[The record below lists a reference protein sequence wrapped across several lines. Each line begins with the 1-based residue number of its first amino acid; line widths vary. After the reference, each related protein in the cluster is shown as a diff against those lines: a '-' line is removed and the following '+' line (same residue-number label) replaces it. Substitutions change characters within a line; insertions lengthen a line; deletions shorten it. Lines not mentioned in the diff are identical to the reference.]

1 MWQLKLFIL
10 SGLMILA
17 SITTGQTQTLRI
29 PFQLTAHNNIAVP
42 AILNDTDTLHL
53 MFHTA
58 ASDVTL
64 TEDATKKLKSIR
76 FNGTTDGI
84 KSWGG
89 AENTARYSARNTLR
103 IGGRLLSGIE
113 IWENKFSGPN
123 TDGKFGLDLF
133 KGQCVQLDF
142 EQKIM
147 LVSPTLP
154 KKLKKYQQFKLTIE
168 DDLMFIEASCAF
180 GDTVIQH
187 PFLIHSGYSS
197 GLLLDDQFANENKLG
212 EKLKIIGTKDLKD
225 SYGNV
230 IRTQKAILP
239 GLTIGTNTLANVPVG
254 FFEGAIGRQKMSI
267 LGGDILKL
275 FQVVIDL
282 KNGDIYLKGNKLGKE
297 GYMKE

>member
-1 MWQLKLFIL
+1 MYHHKLYLFT
-10 SGLMILA
+10 GLFTLA
-17 SITTGQTQTLRI
+17 AIATGQTQTLRI

-42 AILNDTDTLHL
+42 AILNDTDTVIL

-76 FNGTTDGI
+76 FDGTTDGI

-89 AENTARYSARNTLR
+89 AENTARHSANNSLR
-103 IGGRLLSGIE
+103 IGGRLLSNIE

-133 KGQCVQLDF
+133 KGQRIQLDF

-147 LVSPTLP
+147 QVSPILP

-168 DDLMFIEASCAF
+168 DELMFIEASCTF

-187 PFLIHSGYSS
+187 PFLIHSGYSG
-197 GLLLDDQFANENKLG
+197 GLLLDDQFASENKLG

-239 GLTIGTNTLANVPVG
+239 GLTIGNNTLANVPVG

-267 LGGDILKL
+267 MGGDVLKR
-275 FQVVIDL
+275 FQVVIDP
-282 KNGDIYLKGNKLGKE
+282 KNRVIYLKGNKLRKGGYLKE
-297 GYMKE
+297 

>member
-1 MWQLKLFIL
+1 MHHLKLHLFT
-10 SGLMILA
+10 GLFALA
-17 SITTGQTQTLRI
+17 AITTGQTQTLRI

-42 AILNDTDTLHL
+42 AILNEMDTLHL

-64 TEDATKKLKSIR
+64 TEDATRKLKSLR

-89 AENTARYSARNTLR
+89 TENSARYSANNTLR
-103 IGGRLLSGIE
+103 IGGMLLSGIE
-113 IWENKFSGPN
+113 IWENKFSGPD

-133 KGQCVQLDF
+133 KGQYIQLDF

-154 KKLKKYQQFKLTIE
+154 KKLKKYQKFKLTIE
-168 DDLMFIEASCAF
+168 DELMFIEASCAF
-180 GDTVIQH
+180 GDTVIKH
-187 PFLIHSGYSS
+187 PFLIHSGYSG
-197 GLLLDDQFANENKLG
+197 GLLLDDQFASENQLG

-230 IRTQKAILP
+230 IKTKKAILP
-239 GLTIGTNTLANVPVG
+239 GLRIGSNTLSNVPVG

-267 LGGDILKL
+267 LGGDVLKR
-275 FQVVIDL
+275 FQIVIDL
-282 KNGDIYLKGNKLGKE
+282 KNGDIYLKGNKLGKGE
-297 GYMKE
+297 YGKE

>member
-1 MWQLKLFIL
+1 MHHLKSYLFT
-10 SGLMILA
+10 GFFALA
-17 SITTGQTQTLRI
+17 ATTTSQAQTLRI

-42 AILNDTDTLHL
+42 AILNETDTVIL

-64 TEDATKKLKSIR
+64 TEDATKKLKRLR

-84 KSWGG
+84 QSWGG
-89 AENTARYSARNTLR
+89 AANTARYSADNSLR
-103 IGGRLLSGIE
+103 IGGMLLNGIE
-113 IWENKFSGPN
+113 IWENKFSGPD

-133 KGQCVQLDF
+133 KGQCIQLDF

-168 DDLMFIEASCAF
+168 GDLMFIEASCAF
-180 GDTVIQH
+180 GDTVITH
-187 PFLIHSGYSS
+187 PFLIHSGYSG
-197 GLLLDDQFANENKLG
+197 GLLLDDQFASENQLG
-212 EKLKIIGTKDLKD
+212 EKLTIIGEKDLKD

-230 IRTQKAILP
+230 IKTKKAVLP
-239 GLTIGTNTLANVPVG
+239 GLSIGNNTLSNVPVG

-267 LGGDILKL
+267 MGGDVLKR
-275 FQVVIDL
+275 FQIVIDT
-282 KNGDIYLKGNKLGKE
+282 KNRAIYLKGNKLRKGDYRKE
-297 GYMKE
+297 

>member
-1 MWQLKLFIL
+1 MKKLPLVIWTLLIF
-10 SGLMILA
+10 SGEVLL
-17 SITTGQTQTLRI
+17 GQKKAIII
-29 PFQLTAHNNIAVP
+29 PFQLTAHNNIVVP
-42 AILNDTDTLHL
+42 AILNETDTLHL

-76 FNGTTDGI
+76 FNGTTEGI

-89 AENTARYSARNTLR
+89 AANTARYSANNSLR

-133 KGQCVQLDF
+133 RGQCIQLDF

-154 KKLKKYQQFKLTIE
+154 KKLKRYQQFKLTIE
-168 DDLMFIEASCAF
+168 DELMFIEASCAF
-180 GDTVIQH
+180 GDTVIIH
-187 PFLIHSGYSS
+187 PFLIHSGYSG
-197 GLLLDDQFANENKLG
+197 GLLLDDQFASENRLG
-212 EKLKIIGTKDLKD
+212 EKLKITGTKDLKD

-230 IRTQKAILP
+230 IKTQKAILP
-239 GLTIGTNTLANVPVG
+239 GLSIGKNTLSDVPVG

-267 LGGDILKL
+267 MGGDVLKR
-275 FQVVIDL
+275 FQIVIDL
-282 KNGDIYLKGNKLGKE
+282 KNGDIYLKGNKLRKE
-297 GYMKE
+297 GYGKE

>member
-1 MWQLKLFIL
+1 MQHLKLHLFT
-10 SGLMILA
+10 GLIALT
-17 SITTGQTQTLRI
+17 SITTSQTQTLRI

-42 AILNDTDTLHL
+42 AILNETDTVIL

-64 TEDATKKLKSIR
+64 TEDATKKLKSLR

-89 AENTARYSARNTLR
+89 AENTARYSANNSLR

-133 KGQCVQLDF
+133 KGQCIQLDF
-142 EQKIM
+142 EKKIM

-154 KKLKKYQQFKLTIE
+154 KKLKRYQQFKLTIE
-168 DDLMFIEASCAF
+168 DELMFIEASCAF
-180 GDTVIQH
+180 GDTVIIH
-187 PFLIHSGYSS
+187 PFLIHSGYSG
-197 GLLLDDQFANENKLG
+197 GLLLDDQFASENQLG
-212 EKLKIIGTKDLKD
+212 EKLTIIGTKDLKD

-230 IRTQKAILP
+230 IKTQKAILP
-239 GLTIGTNTLANVPVG
+239 GLSIGSNTLSDVPVG

-267 LGGDILKL
+267 MGGDVLKR
-275 FQVVIDL
+275 FQIVFNL
-282 KNGDIYLKGNKLGKE
+282 KNGVIYLKGNKLRKGEYSKN
-297 GYMKE
+297 

>member
-1 MWQLKLFIL
+1 MHHLKLHLFT
-10 SGLMILA
+10 GLFALA
-17 SITTGQTQTLRI
+17 VIATGQTQTLRI
-29 PFQLTAHNNIAVP
+29 PFQLTVHNNIAVP
-42 AILNDTDTLHL
+42 AILNETDTLHL

-76 FNGTTDGI
+76 FDGTTEGI

-89 AENTARYSARNTLR
+89 AENSARHSTNNSLR
-103 IGGRLLSGIE
+103 IGGRLLSNIE

-133 KGQCVQLDF
+133 KGQCIQLDF

-168 DDLMFIEASCAF
+168 DELMFIEASCAF
-180 GDTVIQH
+180 GDTIIQH
-187 PFLIHSGYSS
+187 PFLIHSGYSG
-197 GLLLDDQFANENKLG
+197 GLLLDDQFASENKLG
-212 EKLKIIGTKDLKD
+212 EKLTIIGTKDLKD

-239 GLTIGTNTLANVPVG
+239 GLSIGTNTLSNVPVG

-267 LGGDILKL
+267 MGGDILKR

-282 KNGDIYLKGNKLGKE
+282 KNGDIYLKGNKLRKGEYSK
-297 GYMKE
+297 G

>member
-1 MWQLKLFIL
+1 MLHLKLHLFIAL
-10 SGLMILA
+10 FALA
-17 SITTGQTQTLRI
+17 GIATSQAQNLRI
-29 PFQLTAHNNIAVP
+29 PFQLTAHNNIAVQT
-42 AILNDTDTLHL
+42 ILNEIDTLHL

-64 TEDATKKLKSIR
+64 TEDATKKLKSLR

-89 AENTARYSARNTLR
+89 AANTARYSANNSLR
-103 IGGRLLSGIE
+103 IGGMLLSGIE

-133 KGQCVQLDF
+133 KGQCIQLDF

-147 LVSPTLP
+147 LVSPALP

-168 DDLMFIEASCAF
+168 DDLMFLAASCEF
-180 GDTVIQH
+180 GDTAITH
-187 PFLIHSGYSS
+187 TFLIHSGYSG
-197 GLLLDDQFANENKLG
+197 GLLLDDQFANENQLG
-212 EKLKIIGTKDLKD
+212 EKLTIIGEKDLKD

-230 IRTQKAILP
+230 IKTKKAILP
-239 GLTIGTNTLANVPVG
+239 GLSIGNNTLSNVPVG

-267 LGGDILKL
+267 MGGDILKR
-275 FQVVIDL
+275 FQIVIDT
-282 KNGDIYLKGNKLGKE
+282 KNGDIYLKGNKLRKE
-297 GYMKE
+297 QYTKE

>member
-1 MWQLKLFIL
+1 MWQLKLYIL
-10 SGLMILA
+10 SGLMALA
-17 SITTGQTQTLRI
+17 SIATCQTQTLRI

-42 AILNDTDTLHL
+42 AILNETDTVIL

-76 FNGTTDGI
+76 FDGTTEGI

-89 AENTARYSARNTLR
+89 AENTARHSANNSLR

-133 KGQCVQLDF
+133 KGQCIQLDF
-142 EQKIM
+142 EKKSM

-154 KKLKKYQQFKLTIE
+154 KKLKRYQQFKLTIE
-168 DDLMFIEASCAF
+168 DELMFIEASCAF
-180 GDTVIQH
+180 GDTVIRH
-187 PFLIHSGYSS
+187 PFLIHSGYSG
-197 GLLLDDQFANENKLG
+197 GLLLDDQFASENQLG

-230 IRTQKAILP
+230 IKTQKAILP
-239 GLTIGTNTLANVPVG
+239 GLSIGKNTLSNVPVG

-267 LGGDILKL
+267 MGGDVLKR
-275 FQVVIDL
+275 FQVVFDL
-282 KNGDIYLKGNKLGKE
+282 KNGVIYLKGNKLGKGE
-297 GYMKE
+297 YSKN

>member
-1 MWQLKLFIL
+1 MHHLKSLLLTEFFAL
-10 SGLMILA
+10 V
-17 SITTGQTQTLRI
+17 SITTCQTQTLRI
-29 PFQLTAHNNIAVP
+29 PFQLTPHNNIAIS
-42 AILNDTDTLHL
+42 AILNEMDTVSL

-76 FNGTTDGI
+76 FDGTTEDI

-89 AENTARYSARNTLR
+89 AANSARHSAKNSLR
-103 IGGRLLSGIE
+103 IGGRLLSNIE

-123 TDGKFGLDLF
+123 TDGKFGIDLF
-133 KGQCVQLDF
+133 KGQCIQLDF

-154 KKLKKYQQFKLTIE
+154 KKLKKYQQFKLTME
-168 DDLMFIEASCAF
+168 DDLMFLEASCAF

-187 PFLIHSGYSS
+187 PFLIHSGYSG
-197 GLLLDDQFANENKLG
+197 GLLLDDQFASENRLG

-225 SYGNV
+225 SFGNV

-239 GLTIGTNTLANVPVG
+239 GLSLGKNTLSNVPVG

-267 LGGDILKL
+267 MGGDVLKR
-275 FQVVIDL
+275 FQLVIDP
-282 KNGDIYLKGNKLGKE
+282 KNGVIYLKGNKLGKE
-297 GYMKE
+297 GYLKE